1 MAAPIRTAALLLA
14 LAAPACGS
22 SSGLSGPD
30 GPLTRTVVASGELVG
45 VPSGEGGNNPV
56 PATRTVAFSVPA
68 GGAMEA
74 TVNWGAAANRFT
86 IAFYPAG
93 CTAGQLGSGGCQPLL
108 QGDSS
113 QKPAYVHLH
122 AEAAAAYTLGIVNL
136 GPGTD
141 SASYEVTL
149 TR

>member
-1 MAAPIRTAALLLA
+1 V
-14 LAAPACGS
+14 
-22 SSGLSGPD
+22 SGPD
-30 GPLTRTVVASGELVG
+30 GALTRTVVASGQLPG
-45 VPSGEGGNNPV
+45 VPAGQAGAVS
-56 PATRTVAFSVPA
+56 FSVPA

-74 TVNWGAAANRFT
+74 TVNWGAAANRFS

-93 CTAGQLGSGGCQPLL
+93 CTAAQLGSGACRPLL
-108 QGDSS
+108 AADSS

-122 AEAAAAYTLGIVNL
+122 AEAAAAYTLGVLNL